1 VCNPVILYRQ
11 PFCDISGPDGGMRS
25 TECLSNYQ
33 CDALRVSCASD
44 FDAESTLERTVGSKE
59 CRMSEGA

>member
-1 VCNPVILYRQ
+1 
-11 PFCDISGPDGGMRS
+11 MRS

-44 FDAESTLERTVGSKE
+44 FDAESTLVGSKE

>member
-1 VCNPVILYRQ
+1 
-11 PFCDISGPDGGMRS
+11 MRS